1 MFIEWSNDLAVHHEQ
16 LDTEHR
22 YLIGIIN
29 ELHDAIAEGRGRDA
43 VSDTLARL
51 ADYTIWHFDREEQI
65 MRRVGYPHLDEHVA
79 QHGALIDE
87 LGKRAW
93 ELEVGEDAVTERTM
107 AFLKDWISTHLR
119 IDDKNLVTYIAAS
132 ARPAA

>member
-1 MFIEWSNDLAVHHEQ
+1 MFVEWSEDIAVHHGQ
-16 LDTEHR
+16 LDTEHK

-29 ELHDAIAEGRGRDA
+29 ELHDAIADGRGREVIA
-43 VSDTLARL
+43 DTLTRL

-107 AFLKDWISTHLR
+107 AFLKDWIYTHLR
-119 IDDKNLVTYIAAS
+119 TDDRNLVKYINAT

>member
-1 MFIEWSNDLAVHHEQ
+1 MFIEWSEDLAVHHDQ
-16 LDTEHR
+16 IDAEHR

-29 ELHDAIAEGRGRDA
+29 ELHDAIADGRGREVVA
-43 VSDTLARL
+43 DTLAKL
-51 ADYTIWHFDREEQI
+51 ADYTIWHFSREEQI

-107 AFLKDWISTHLR
+107 TFLKDWIYAHLR
-119 IDDKNLVTYIAAS
+119 TDDKDLVNYIS
-132 ARPAA
+132 RSVRPAA